1 MHVVDES
8 TCFRLFGYAIHKEI
22 DAAQC
27 DDDKKKVNILKELV
41 LPHTMKSILPGHLQ
55 HLDCGGLTF
64 VNPQLLP
71 LAKAAVEHIQG
82 HLTLQHFNKYGKQ
95 FSSVSQIHSTM

>member
-27 DDDKKKVNILKELV
+27 DDDKKKVNILKRTCAASYNEKH
-41 LPHTMKSILPGHLQ
+41 PSWSPTTF
-55 HLDCGGLTF
+55 GLWWIDIRQPP
-64 VNPQLLP
+64 VAP
-71 LAKAAVEHIQG
+71 LCQ
-82 HLTLQHFNKYGKQ
+82 
-95 FSSVSQIHSTM
+95 SCS